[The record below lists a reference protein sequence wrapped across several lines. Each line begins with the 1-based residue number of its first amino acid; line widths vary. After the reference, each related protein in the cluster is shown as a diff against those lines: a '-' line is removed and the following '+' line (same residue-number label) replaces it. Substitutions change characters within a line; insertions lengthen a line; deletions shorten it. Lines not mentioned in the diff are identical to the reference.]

1 MALKSHVVGPIG
13 FYKVFGKSGVCDHD
27 HDGMRFTIDITVG
40 EVMEVL
46 ILYFGCVYEIF
57 RS

>member
-1 MALKSHVVGPIG
+1 MVGPIG